1 MKKRVVSIL
10 ASIALF
16 ASAFFV
22 FPAVSPVLA
31 GGAGSPLTQ
40 EHPQAIHVWY
50 ERDPGLNEGTAY
62 ATYKMAIK
70 PYTYAEGDK
79 LVFDVYTDSDYDPQG
94 TPSAKEEAPLRAS
107 AGDGMEFLWGR
118 PLCELAAGIGRQRF
132 PDLEAYRGGGHGP
145 LPD

>member
-1 MKKRVVSIL
+1 MRGLLGLPQRRKHRPLRQKELYGKGEISMKKRVVSIL

-50 ERDPGLNEGTAY
+50 ERILG
-62 ATYKMAIK
+62 
-70 PYTYAEGDK
+70 
-79 LVFDVYTDSDYDPQG
+79 
-94 TPSAKEEAPLRAS
+94 
-107 AGDGMEFLWGR
+107 
-118 PLCELAAGIGRQRF
+118 
-132 PDLEAYRGGGHGP
+132 
-145 LPD
+145 